1 MQANINNNDDA
12 NKVSEHDNNKISKIL
27 VPIDGSELSKRAAD
41 YAIFLSSKLGT
52 ELRIIHVL
60 NNIPYEHN
68 VGTYG
73 LYDIETPD
81 EIKQIVQEERGITKE
96 WFDEIKASA
105 NKKNIQV
112 IKTELVITRSSI
124 ESAIV
129 NYAERNRVDLI
140 VIGPAGHSGFK
151 KLVFGSVASGVIK
164 HSHCP
169 VMLIK

>member
-27 VPIDGSELSKRAAD
+27 VPIDGSELSRRAAD
-41 YAIFLSSKLGT
+41 YAIFLSSKLCT
-52 ELRIIHVL
+52 ELCIIHVL
-60 NNIPYEHN
+60 NNIPYEHS

-81 EIKQIVQEERGITKE
+81 EIKQILQEERDIAKE

-105 NKKNIQV
+105 DKKNIQV
-112 IKTELVITRSSI
+112 IKTELVATRSSI
-124 ESAIV
+124 ESAIAS
-129 NYAERNRVDLI
+129 YAERNRVDLI

-151 KLVFGSVASGVIK
+151 KLVLGSVASGVIK

-169 VMLIK
+169 VMMIK